1 MAPISYG
8 LIELMFVFGVGL
20 CLGLWELF
28 KIRCE
33 IKRGSEADNSKAR
46 SECDRD

>member
-20 CLGLWELF
+20 CLGLCELF
-28 KIRCE
+28 KIWSE
-33 IKRGSEADNSKAR
+33 IKRLREADNSKAR
-46 SECDRD
+46 SDCDRD